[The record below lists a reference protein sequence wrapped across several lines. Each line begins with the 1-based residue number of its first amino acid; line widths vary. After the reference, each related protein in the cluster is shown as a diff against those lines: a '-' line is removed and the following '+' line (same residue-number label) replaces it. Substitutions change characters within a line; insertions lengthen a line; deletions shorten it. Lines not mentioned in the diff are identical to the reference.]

1 MDPAEQV
8 TVFIARDPVQADLV
22 KNALEND
29 GIMATVQ
36 GESQGGLT
44 GILEVRVL
52 VRAVDEARAREVIAF
67 HEGPEDDLD
76 ESDGLSD
83 EPDPEGIELDE
94 DMTE

>member
-1 MDPAEQV
+1 MDPADQV

-52 VRAVDEARAREVIAF
+52 VRAVDEVRAREVIAF

-76 ESDGLSD
+76 ESDGLSE